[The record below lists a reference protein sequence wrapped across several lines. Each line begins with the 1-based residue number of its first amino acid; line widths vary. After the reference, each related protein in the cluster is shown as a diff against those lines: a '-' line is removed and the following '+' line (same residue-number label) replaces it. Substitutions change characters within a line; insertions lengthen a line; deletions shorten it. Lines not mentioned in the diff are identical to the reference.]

1 MSLLLRFGMFCVVVM
16 TLILT
21 DWPAWGVEAG
31 GLEVFP
37 KPRQGMTRFVID
49 LPFRGDDESDR
60 FRVELTAG
68 KLMWTDGV
76 NRLHLDAR
84 IIRHA
89 LQGWG
94 YPWYE
99 VSGGAHVAG
108 TLMAAPPG
116 KGRKAFVRGDSL
128 MIRYNSRLPVVV
140 YAPAGIQVRY
150 RIWRADEHW
159 RSAGRR

>member
-1 MSLLLRFGMFCVVVM
+1 MVCMMAIAFVAV
-16 TLILT
+16 
-21 DWPAWGVEAG
+21 PATAWAG
-31 GLEVFP
+31 ARDDLKAFP
-37 KPRQGMTRFVID
+37 PPRPGMTRFVIH
-49 LPFRGDDESDR
+49 LPPRGDDEGDR

-68 KLMWTDGV
+68 KVMWTDGV
-76 NRLHLDAR
+76 NLLHLDAR
-84 IIRHA
+84 IIRHS
-89 LQGWG
+89 LRGWG

-99 VSGGAHVAG
+99 VTGGAHVAG

-140 YAPAGIQVRY
+140 DAPAGMEVRY
-150 RIWRADEHW
+150 RIWSADGEW